1 MQTVI
6 EYCRKYPDV
15 FNFEDSDIQNEELEQ
30 YLYEFI
36 IKYFDQSIHAKELID
51 IRNIRWLDDNI
62 RNKIYSIYKAYRKYY
77 SKSYTNEN
85 GNKLKFSTYLS
96 KMG

>member
-30 YLYEFI
+30 FLYEFV
-36 IKYFDQSIHAKELID
+36 IKYFNQSIHAKELID
-51 IRNIRWLDDNI
+51 VRNIRWLDIKI
-62 RNKIYSIYKAYRKYY
+62 RNKIYLIYKAYRKYY

-85 GNKLKFSTYLS
+85 GNKLKFSIFLS
-96 KMG
+96 RMK